1 MTVTLEKQQEE
12 GRSRRPTAAQILE
25 TAGVISAAG
34 TLVLGFLG
42 TIPEHPHFEVG
53 REVFGGIPDP
63 LVLMF
68 YVGLAAFLWLTF
80 HLFAQRAVSWQQ
92 GQSDTRTGLWGERL
106 KRLGE
111 GVRMKTLMRDRRA
124 GVMHSLIYY
133 GFLVLFLGTVTLEI
147 DHLLPA
153 GLKFLHGSVYLGYSA
168 ILDLAALVFLGGLAL
183 AFVGRYVIPTW
194 RIRSKTKPEDSIIL
208 GVLAI
213 IGFTGLLTEAARI
226 SLAGQPDHEI
236 WSFVGYPLSNLFEQT
251 SASGWH
257 RFFWVTHAVAF
268 VVFLVILPVTKL
280 RHMVTSPTNL
290 FLSPRARPKGAMRE
304 MPNLLEVEDIDT
316 IGASVVTDLTWKQIF
331 DTDACTMC
339 GRCTS
344 VCPANLTG
352 KPLDP
357 REMVLK
363 TGEVA
368 AANAGVSPPLSSTA
382 VIEGAGTLFDRIHP
396 DEVFACTTCGAC
408 DEICP
413 VDIEI
418 LDRIL
423 DMRRYL
429 TLMES
434 EFPTEL
440 GKAFVAMENQSNPWG
455 LSQQARADW
464 TSELDFEVP
473 IFGQNGKDT
482 AEYLWFVGC
491 AGSFDDRNTAVS
503 VSLARLLRRA
513 DIDFAILG
521 SAEMC
526 NGDPARRSGNEFVFQ
541 QLALQNIE
549 TFEQLGVK
557 KIITQCAHCF
567 NTLGNEYSQFGGE
580 YEVVHHS
587 QLLAEL
593 LRQGRVDQPTK
604 ANGEP
609 KKIAY
614 HDPCYLGRHND
625 VYLAPREVV
634 AGSGNEVVEME
645 RNGTRSLCCGA
656 GGARFW
662 MEEDIGKKV
671 NIERAEEALATNAD
685 EIAVACPF
693 CFVMLDDGVKE
704 LGRDDVPV
712 RDIAM
717 ILADGIQDAPN
728 SV

>member
-1 MTVTLEKQQEE
+1 MVLHSPPMPVTLEAEPREDQT
-12 GRSRRPTAAQILE
+12 RRPSASQILE
-25 TAGVISAAG
+25 LLGLLSAVG
-34 TLVLGFLG
+34 TLALGFLG
-42 TIPEHPHFEVG
+42 TIPEHTEFEVG
-53 REVFGGIPDP
+53 REVFGDIPTP
-63 LVLMF
+63 VVVMF

-80 HLFAQRAVSWQQ
+80 HLFAQRAASWQQ
-92 GQSDTRTGLWGERL
+92 GQTEDRTGLWAERFKSL
-106 KRLGE
+106 SE
-111 GVRMKTLMRDRRA
+111 GLRMKTLMRDKRA
-124 GVMHSLIYY
+124 GVMHSLMYY
-133 GFLVLFLGTVTLEI
+133 GFLVLFLGTVILEI
-147 DHLLPA
+147 DHLMPA
-153 GLKFLHGSVYLGYSA
+153 GLKFLHGPVYLGYSA

-183 AFVGRYVIPTW
+183 AFVGRYVIPAW
-194 RIRSKTKPEDSIIL
+194 RIRSKTKPEDSVIL
-208 GVLAI
+208 GVLAT
-213 IGFTGLLTEAARI
+213 IGVSGLLTEGARI
-226 SLAGQPDHEI
+226 ALGGRPDHEI
-236 WSFVGYPLSNLFEQT
+236 WSFVGYPLSYLFEQAA
-251 SASGWH
+251 ASGWH

-268 VVFLVILPVTKL
+268 VAFLVILPITKL

-316 IGASVVTDLTWKQIF
+316 IGASVAADLTWKQIF
-331 DTDACTMC
+331 DTDACTIC

-368 AANAGVSPPLSSTA
+368 AANAGISPPLSSTA

-396 DEVFACTTCGAC
+396 DEVFACTTCRAC

-413 VDIEI
+413 VNIEI

-455 LSQQARADW
+455 LSQQNRADW

-473 IFGQNGKDT
+473 VFGQNGKDT

-503 VSLARLLRRA
+503 VSLARLLHRA

-521 SAEMC
+521 SSELC

-549 TFEQLGVK
+549 TFG
-557 KIITQCAHCF
+557 
-567 NTLGNEYSQFGGE
+567 QF
-580 YEVVHHS
+580 
-587 QLLAEL
+587 
-593 LRQGRVDQPTK
+593 
-604 ANGEP
+604 
-609 KKIAY
+609 
-614 HDPCYLGRHND
+614 
-625 VYLAPREVV
+625 
-634 AGSGNEVVEME
+634 
-645 RNGTRSLCCGA
+645 
-656 GGARFW
+656 
-662 MEEDIGKKV
+662 
-671 NIERAEEALATNAD
+671 
-685 EIAVACPF
+685 
-693 CFVMLDDGVKE
+693 
-704 LGRDDVPV
+704 
-712 RDIAM
+712 
-717 ILADGIQDAPN
+717 
-728 SV
+728 